1 MQLLRK
7 KTKAIMIFVA
17 ASFLIGFIFM
27 QLGVGTGRRTNR
39 PLPNIGIINGVE
51 VSYNDFYETQNN
63 IISQMRAQGQEDLT
77 EEDYNRIGQQTWNEL
92 VYQILIQ
99 QEIDRRNIVVSNEEV
114 DEFLENNPPE
124 FIRGNENFQVD
135 GQFNRE
141 QYLQV
146 LNAPENQ
153 EFRASLEGYIRKTL
167 PQIKLSSQI
176 TLGTH
181 FSDDALL
188 RTYKERKEQVRVG
201 YVFFDPTSLNDG
213 NDPDP
218 QESPGEE
225 ELLPVENDPYMP
237 TDEEIRSY
245 FQAHQKEYIDEKK
258 AIVQYIE
265 LSASPTTRDTLYARN
280 KAVSLIE
287 RIGAGEHFGDLAKEF
302 SADPV
307 TADKGGDL
315 GFLRRGEMLSA
326 IEEVA
331 FTMTAGQISD
341 PILTPRGWHIVKVDE
356 RRTREKREEVK
367 VMHILIPIKLGIA
380 TRDSV
385 YGQIRDIFNELR
397 EEKGSFEEIASAHN
411 IPVKITEPFAKND
424 FIPEL
429 GPVTQEASQF
439 AFSQD
444 QGAVSQSITRIGR
457 IYILRVHDKIPER
470 LKTLEEVSGEIEEL
484 LSTEKKMQSL
494 KEMAEALLA
503 GANQS
508 SSLEEAASVMGL
520 EYQLTPLF
528 SRNDFVPNIGRNNAF
543 IGYAHSLPQG
553 KIGGPVKT
561 DRGYYL
567 IEVLERKGIDMEA
580 FEESKDDLRTELINR
595 ERSIAFEQW
604 FSSLLD
610 EADIV
615 DNRLFF
621 GYSG

>member
-1 MQLLRK
+1 MMQLLRK

-27 QLGVGTGRRTNR
+27 QLGVGTSKRTNR

-51 VSYNDFYETQNN
+51 ISYNDFYETQNN
-63 IISQMRAQGQEDLT
+63 IISQMRAQGREELT
-77 EEDYNRIGQQTWNEL
+77 EEDYNRIEQQTWNEL
-92 VYQILIQ
+92 VYQILVQ
-99 QEIDRRNIVVSNEEV
+99 QEIDRRNIVVGDEEV

-141 QYLQV
+141 QYLQI

-153 EFRASLEGYIRKTL
+153 AFRESLEDYIRKTL
-167 PQIKLSSQI
+167 PQLKLSSQI
-176 TLGTH
+176 TLGIH

-201 YVFFDPTSLNDG
+201 YVFFDPTSLDDVNDS
-213 NDPDP
+213 
-218 QESPGEE
+218 QQSPGEE
-225 ELLPVENDPYMP
+225 ELLPIGNDSYMP

-245 FQAHQKEYIDEKK
+245 FQNHQNDYIDEEK
-258 AIVQYIE
+258 AIIQYIE
-265 LSASPTTRDTLYARN
+265 LSASPTSRDTLDARN
-280 KAVSLIE
+280 KAVALIE
-287 RIGAGEHFGDLAKEF
+287 RIGAGEDFGDLAKEF

-307 TADKGGDL
+307 TADKGGEL
-315 GFLRRGEMLSA
+315 GFLGRGEMLSA

-331 FTMTAGQISD
+331 FTMTVGQISD

-356 RRTREKREEVK
+356 RRGREKKEEVSA
-367 VMHILIPIKLGIA
+367 MHILIPIKVGIA

-385 YGQIRDIFNELR
+385 YGQVRDIFNDLR
-397 EEKGSFEEIASAHN
+397 EETGSFEEIASSYN
-411 IPVKITEPFAKND
+411 IPLKITEPFAEND

-429 GPVTQEASQF
+429 GPVSREASQF

-457 IYILRVHDKIPER
+457 IYILRVREKIPER
-470 LKTLEEVSGEIEEL
+470 LKTLDEVRGEIEEL
-484 LSTEKKMQSL
+484 LSTENKMQSL
-494 KEMAEALLA
+494 EDMAKTLLA

-508 SSLEEAASVMGL
+508 GSLEEAASVLEL
-520 EYQLTPLF
+520 EYQMTPLF
-528 SRNDFVPNIGRNNAF
+528 SRNDFVPNIGRGNAF
-543 IGYAHSLPQG
+543 IGYAHSLPKG

-567 IEVLERKGIDMEA
+567 VEVLEQKGIEMEA

-595 ERSIAFEQW
+595 ERSSAFEQW

-610 EADIV
+610 EAEIV